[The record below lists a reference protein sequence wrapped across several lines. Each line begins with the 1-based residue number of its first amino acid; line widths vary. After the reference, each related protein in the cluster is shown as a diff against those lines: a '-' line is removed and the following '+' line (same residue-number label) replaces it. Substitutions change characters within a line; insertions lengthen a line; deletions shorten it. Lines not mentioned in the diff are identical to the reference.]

1 MTQAPHRPPV
11 LDMTP
16 EGEFRDTPQAVPRGT
31 WLDRTLLRLGGA
43 AVLAAFVAGGL
54 ILAASAVLL
63 LGLLI
68 PVVIVAGLV
77 GFATLW
83 WRARRAGGRPRGG
96 PGMPAF
102 VIIRR

>member
-16 EGEFRDTPQAVPRGT
+16 EGDFRDAPQAVPRAG
-31 WLDRTLLRLGGA
+31 WLDRTLLRLGGF
-43 AVLAAFVAGGL
+43 AVLAAVVAGGL
-54 ILAASAVLL
+54 VLAASAVLL

-77 GFATLW
+77 GFVTLW
-83 WRARRAGGRPRGG
+83 WRARRGGRPGG
-96 PGMPAF
+96 RPGMPAF